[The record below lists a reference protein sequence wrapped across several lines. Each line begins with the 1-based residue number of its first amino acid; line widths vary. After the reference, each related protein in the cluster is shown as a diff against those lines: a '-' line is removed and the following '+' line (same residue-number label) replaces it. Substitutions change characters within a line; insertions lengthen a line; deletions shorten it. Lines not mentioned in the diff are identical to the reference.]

1 MTPGG
6 PGEGGS
12 EVLSVGGSC
21 ASEGTAGRRGGQER
35 VWGQEQTP
43 AEEFRLKPAGE
54 VIYL

>member
-35 VWGQEQTP
+35 MWGQEQTP
-43 AEEFRLKPAGE
+43 AEEFRLKPADE
-54 VIYL
+54 VICL